1 MPLRR
6 VSAIVLR
13 TYRVGEADKVVVF
26 FSRELG
32 KLRGIAK
39 GARRAR
45 SRFGGS
51 LEIGNEVELTFFEK
65 EGRDLPSVD
74 RCDIVRSRFS
84 RLGDPILA
92 TTLGY
97 ITDLSDA
104 FLPEREANQR
114 VYRLLRAAIG
124 SLSSAEVAET
134 RARYFEAWLL
144 RLSGLYPLRHTCP
157 SCGKPLHAEG
167 AWFSFDERRLTC
179 RNCRAKSERGFPL
192 SPNALRFLDD
202 VWRLP
207 PDELEP
213 PEANVL
219 PELRELHYRLMQ
231 EHLEKD
237 LKSLHVLEEMLR
249 ETAGTKPKP

>member
-6 VSAIVLR
+6 VQAIVLR
-13 TYRVGEADKVVVF
+13 SYRVGEADKIVVF
-26 FSRELG
+26 FTLELG
-32 KLRGIAK
+32 KIRGIAK

-51 LEIGNEVELTFFEK
+51 LEIGNEIELTFFEK
-65 EGRDLPSVD
+65 EGRDLSSVD

-97 ITDLSDA
+97 ITDLADA
-104 FLPEREANQR
+104 FLPERESNKR
-114 VYRLLRAAIG
+114 IYRLLRAAI
-124 SLSSAEVAET
+124 SALSSPETAET
-134 RARYFEAWLL
+134 RARYFEAWLM
-144 RLSGLYPLRHTCP
+144 RLSGVYPIRRNCP
-157 SCGKPLHAEG
+157 SCGKSLQPLG

-179 RNCRAKSERGFPL
+179 RKCREEVPRGFPL
-192 SPNALRFLDD
+192 SPESLSFLTD

-207 PDELEP
+207 PDELDTARP
-213 PEANVL
+213 RVL
-219 PELRELHYRLMQ
+219 SELREFHYRLMQ

-237 LKSLHVLEEMLR
+237 LKSHHVLEEMLR
-249 ETAGTKPKP
+249 EERGKSR